1 MVKRIRRNIRI
12 EEGVDMLVRELAKEK
27 GVSCAAIYRTL
38 ILRSTRELTDDLGYW
53 KKGKLGDEKDTQ
65 RKG

>member
-27 GVSCAAIYRTL
+27 
-38 ILRSTRELTDDLGYW
+38 ELVAQLYIGH
-53 KKGKLGDEKDTQ
+53 
-65 RKG
+65 